1 MNRYSNAM
9 SGSKNIKERSM
20 VLGKYHVPFV
30 WNKYLLTKNI
40 WYYKIIF
47 NTTTPLLSLK
57 LSFMSDEDRI
67 NFDIFSVALLAVC
80 QSAHCVLLSV
90 QCFYLRRNQIPS
102 FLLSI
107 RNRKAALRFHEN
119 QILSL
124 RISIVQVLHR

>member
-1 MNRYSNAM
+1 MNRYSNTM
-9 SGSKNIKERSM
+9 NESKNIKERSM

-47 NTTTPLLSLK
+47 NTTTLLLSLK
-57 LSFMSDEDRI
+57 LSFMCDEDRI
-67 NFDIFSVALLAVC
+67 NFNIFPVALLAVC
-80 QSAHCVLLSV
+80 QSAHCILLSV
-90 QCFYLRRNQIPS
+90 QCFCLRRNQIPS
-102 FLLSI
+102 FLLLI

-124 RISIVQVLHR
+124 RISIVQVLRR

>member
-102 FLLSI
+102 LLLSI